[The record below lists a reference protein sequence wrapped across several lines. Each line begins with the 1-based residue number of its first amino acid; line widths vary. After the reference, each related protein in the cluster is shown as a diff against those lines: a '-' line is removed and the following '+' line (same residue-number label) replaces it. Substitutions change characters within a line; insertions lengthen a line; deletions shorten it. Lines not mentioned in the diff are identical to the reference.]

1 MFGLGSLIGPV
12 ANLAGTWL
20 DGHVAEKKA
29 KTEAKIVTIKSEAKI
44 KERQATGEIDWDI
57 AQAKASEGRW
67 KDEWLTILFSIPL
80 VLAFVPGCE
89 DIVQIGFA
97 QLQLMPDW
105 YKYALSVIVAAS
117 FGVRSATKLFKK

>member
-57 AQAKASEGRW
+57 AHAKAS
-67 KDEWLTILFSIPL
+67 
-80 VLAFVPGCE
+80 
-89 DIVQIGFA
+89 
-97 QLQLMPDW
+97 
-105 YKYALSVIVAAS
+105 
-117 FGVRSATKLFKK
+117 

>member
-12 ANLAGTWL
+12 ANLASTWL

-57 AQAKASEGRW
+57 AQAKASEGSW
-67 KDEWLTILFSIPL
+67 KDEWLTILHNCS
-80 VLAFVPGCE
+80 
-89 DIVQIGFA
+89 
-97 QLQLMPDW
+97 
-105 YKYALSVIVAAS
+105 
-117 FGVRSATKLFKK
+117 

>member
-44 KERQATGEIDWDI
+44 KERQASG
-57 AQAKASEGRW
+57 S
-67 KDEWLTILFSIPL
+67 
-80 VLAFVPGCE
+80 
-89 DIVQIGFA
+89 
-97 QLQLMPDW
+97 
-105 YKYALSVIVAAS
+105 
-117 FGVRSATKLFKK
+117 